1 MIYSKINP
9 PVLSPVQSNPF
20 DPVTYISGYY
30 MMAIIPN
37 YELGS
42 TTTSAMTLFGTPI
55 FENELLVRWQT
66 YYLTYVEL
74 GEEVMQNWGT
84 NDSIVLYAIA
94 EKTGVQI
101 VEILDTPVSPIF
113 TP

>member
-9 PVLSPVQSNPF
+9 PVLSPVQPNPF
-20 DPVTYISGYY
+20 DPPSYVSGYY

-42 TTTSAMTLFGTPI
+42 SRTSAMTLFGNPI
-55 FENELLVRWQT
+55 FENDILVRWQS
-66 YYLTYVEL
+66 YYSTNVEL

-94 EKTGVQI
+94 QKMGVQI

-113 TP
+113 SP